1 MSDSDYDDEDEGL
14 DLGVILTSL
23 TLAIAR
29 TGEAVMQL
37 AELVPDTPQNRK
49 AKSEVNG
56 KIMEARQA
64 LQEAFEGMVDE
75 DEEDDA

>member
-49 AKSEVNG
+49 AKSEVAD

-64 LQEAFEGMVDE
+64 LQEAFEGMVEE
-75 DEEDDA
+75 DEEE

>member
-14 DLGVILTSL
+14 DLGVVLTSL

-29 TGEAVMQL
+29 TGEAVLQL

-56 KIMEARQA
+56 KIMEAREA
-64 LQEAFEGMVDE
+64 LQEAFQGMVDE

>member
-56 KIMEARQA
+56 KIVEARQA

>member
-37 AELVPDTPQNRK
+37 AELVPDTPQNKK
-49 AKSEVNG
+49 AKSEAVAR
-56 KIMEARQA
+56 IMEAREA

-75 DEEDDA
+75 DEE

>member
-49 AKSEVNG
+49 AKSEVSD
-56 KIMEARQA
+56 KIMEAREA
-64 LQEAFEGMVDE
+64 LHEAFQGMVDE
-75 DEEDDA
+75 DEEDA